1 MNFFGKHLLP
11 GLLAIVMIGA
21 CLVNVLSPVAAAAEL
36 DLVLDD
42 DMLLY
47 ELTYASTII
56 DYDDLS
62 SVSGY
67 ALDAV
72 DLCRRYNIMHGY
84 NANGDYFFNPLSA
97 ITRQEMFRVAY
108 ALNSAGQT
116 GKSGFLTTLAR
127 SSSFIDKADIA
138 DWALDSAGYCIS
150 TGLFIGDHEN
160 RLNPTAHITYFECA
174 VVCLRLIG
182 YVQET
187 LDVAPTETVEQW
199 RQRILELA
207 GQCSLFAQLTCDAEN
222 WDQQAITRQDVA
234 VMCQNLLACHTV
246 AYYPVQ
252 NEAVYMQNSQ
262 TVEERSFG
270 KVTQESAMVVGLT
283 DEEYIL
289 ANGSRIHAPNWGKTD
304 VSCFGRVIQYYA
316 AERNPALSWNGSY
329 AEGERT
335 TNALSTNAVLEFT
348 SEGNVMLRLGDR
360 ALIYAI
366 TDSDVVYLCNSS
378 DGSVQTVTYPEL
390 QAELTAYRQEPIPLM
405 LRAVIHA
412 SGKLQSL
419 LVTRLP
425 SDSND

>member
-11 GLLAIVMIGA
+11 GLLALVMMVV
-21 CLVNVLSPVAAAAEL
+21 CLMNVLSPVAAAAEN

-56 DYDDLS
+56 DYDDLD
-62 SVSGY
+62 SVSDY
-67 ALDAV
+67 AQDAV
-72 DLCRRYNIMHGY
+72 DLCRRYNIMHGC
-84 NANGDYFFNPLSA
+84 NVNGGYFFNPLSA

-108 ALNSAGQT
+108 ALNDAGQT
-116 GKSGFLTTLAR
+116 GKSEFLATLAR
-127 SSSFIDKADIA
+127 SSSFIDKSDIA

-160 RLNPTAHITYFECA
+160 RLNPTAHITYIECA

-182 YVQET
+182 YVRET

-207 GQCSLFAQLTCDAEN
+207 GQCGLFEQLTCDADN
-222 WDQQAITRQDVA
+222 WDQQTITRQDVA
-234 VMCQNLLACHTV
+234 VMCRNLLDCHTV

-252 NEAVYMQNSQ
+252 TEAVYMQNTQ
-262 TVEERSFG
+262 TVAERSFG

-289 ANGSRIHAPNWGKTD
+289 SNGQRIHAPNWGKTD
-304 VSCFGRVIQYYA
+304 VFCLGRTIRYYA
-316 AERNPALSWNGSY
+316 AEKNPALSWNGAF

-348 SEGNVMLRLGDR
+348 GEDTVMLRLGDR

-366 TDSDVVYLCNSS
+366 TDSDVVYLCNAS
-378 DGSVQTVTYPEL
+378 DGSVQTISYPEL
-390 QAELTAYRQEPIPLM
+390 QTELAAYRREPVPLM

-425 SDSND
+425 SDSNN